1 MIDSYVSRFFT
12 FSGAGNDFVVLD
24 GRRGGMEPFREP
36 ARIGALCREYH
47 TDGLMILTSAPTPAQ
62 SGEGSVRACHAER
75 SPKGEVEASPYD
87 FVMEF
92 YNPDGSGGM
101 MCGNGGRCIVAFANY
116 LGINPADGRT
126 YHFLAP
132 DGEHTA
138 EILSEGSDLSKPSL
152 RDPSHSQRAE
162 ARLWAPPSYTAE
174 GGHGFGE
181 VTPLRTW
188 TVRLKMIDVQGVTS
202 MKDGYFL
209 NTGTRHFVKFT
220 PGVDGIDMETEAK
233 PLRWDA
239 AFQPEGTNVNFVEVR
254 ADGLHVRT
262 FEKGVEGETL
272 ACGTGLTA
280 CALAAYKAGVA
291 IPRGEVS
298 TPAAEGGTCHDGSG
312 AAVSYRLQC
321 RRGDWLQVDFQ
332 SAAEDR
338 FTDVYLTGPAELV
351 TVNRLK

>member
-1 MIDSYVSRFFT
+1 MIDSYEPVVFK

-24 GRRGGMEPFREP
+24 GRQGGLEPFRDP
-36 ARIGALCREYH
+36 AKIGELCKQYH

-116 LGINPADGRT
+116 LGINPANGHT
-126 YHFLAP
+126 YRFLAP

-162 ARLWAPPSYTAE
+162 ARLWAPPSYTSE
-174 GGHGFGE
+174 GGHGFGK
-181 VTPLRTW
+181 VTTLRTW
-188 TVRLKMIDVQGVTS
+188 TVRLKMIDVQGITPI
-202 MKDGYFL
+202 KDGLFL
-209 NTGTRHFVKFT
+209 NTGTRHYVQFVDR
-220 PGVDGIDMETEAK
+220 VDSMDMETEAK
-233 PLRWDA
+233 PIRWDA
-239 AFQPEGTNVNFVEVR
+239 AFQPEGTNVNLVEVR

-280 CALAAYKAGVA
+280 CALAAYKAR
-291 IPRGEVS
+291 IPSQTGNAF
-298 TPAAEGGTCHDGSG
+298 PAGNTRLAQPRPGI
-312 AAVSYRLQC
+312 SYRLQC

-332 SAAEDR
+332 PGPNDT
-338 FTDVYLTGPAELV
+338 FTNIYLTGPAELLV
-351 TVNRLK
+351 VNPL

>member
-1 MIDSYVSRFFT
+1 MIDSYVSRIFT

-138 EILSEGSDLSKPSL
+138 EILSGSSEES
-152 RDPSHSQRAE
+152 S
-162 ARLWAPPSYTAE
+162 
-174 GGHGFGE
+174 
-181 VTPLRTW
+181 W
-188 TVRLKMIDVQGVTS
+188 TVRLKMIDVQGITPV
-202 MKDGYFL
+202 KGGYFL
-209 NTGTRHFVKFT
+209 NTGTRHFVKF
-220 PGVDGIDMETEAK
+220 VEDLDRLDMEADAK

-239 AFQPEGTNVNFVEVR
+239 AFQPEGTNVNFVAVR

-280 CALAAYKAGVA
+280 SALAAFRAGIPCTVGA
-291 IPRGEVS
+291 ERPGGSGGFVPRIVEDTSALQAVCPVGAERPRGSGGFVPRIVED
-298 TPAAEGGTCHDGSG
+298 TPALQ
-312 AAVSYRLQC
+312 AVYRLQC
-321 RRGDWLQVDFQ
+321 RRGDWLQVDFRPG
-332 SAAEDR
+332 AGDR
-338 FTDVYLTGPAELV
+338 FTDVYLIGPACMIS
-351 TVNRLK
+351 K

>member
-1 MIDSYVSRFFT
+1 MIDSYEPVVFK

-24 GRRGGMEPFREP
+24 GRQGGMEPFRDP
-36 ARIGALCREYH
+36 AKIGELCKQYH

-62 SGEGSVRACHAER
+62 SGEGSVRACHPER

-116 LGINPADGRT
+116 LGINPVNGHT
-126 YHFLAP
+126 YRFLAP

-181 VTPLRTW
+181 VTTLRTW
-188 TVRLKMIDVQGVTS
+188 TVRLKMIDVQGITPI
-202 MKDGYFL
+202 KDGLFL
-209 NTGTRHFVKFT
+209 NTGTRHYVQFVDR
-220 PGVDGIDMETEAK
+220 VDSMDMETEAK
-233 PLRWDA
+233 PIRWDA
-239 AFQPEGTNVNFVEVR
+239 AFQPEGTNVNLVEVR

-280 CALAAYKAGVA
+280 CALAAYKAR
-291 IPRGEVS
+291 IPSQTGNAF
-298 TPAAEGGTCHDGSG
+298 PAGNTRLAQPRPGI
-312 AAVSYRLQC
+312 SYRLQC
-321 RRGDWLQVDFQ
+321 HRGDWLQVDFQ
-332 SAAEDR
+332 PGPNDT
-338 FTDVYLTGPAELV
+338 FTNIYLTGPAELLA
-351 TVNRLK
+351 VNPL

>member
-1 MIDSYVSRFFT
+1 MIDSYVSRIFK

-24 GRRGGMEPFREP
+24 GRQGGMEPFREP
-36 ARIGALCREYH
+36 ARIGELCKQYH

-62 SGEGSVRACHAER
+62 SGKGSARACR
-75 SPKGEVEASPYD
+75 SGISDSPRPVMAGFDGPSSYD

-116 LGINPADGRT
+116 LGINPASGHT

-138 EILSEGSDLSKPSL
+138 EILSEGIPAQAGNDGSSL
-152 RDPSHSQRAE
+152 P
-162 ARLWAPPSYTAE
+162 
-174 GGHGFGE
+174 
-181 VTPLRTW
+181 TW
-188 TVRLKMIDVQGVTS
+188 IVRLKMIDVQGITP
-202 MKDGYFL
+202 MKGGLFL
-209 NTGTRHFVKFT
+209 NTGTRHLVQFV
-220 PGVDGIDMETEAK
+220 PAVDGIDMEKEAK

-239 AFQPEGTNVNFVEVR
+239 AFQPEGTNVNWVEVR

-280 CALAAYKAGVA
+280 CALAAYKAQ
-291 IPRGEVS
+291 IPGQAGNDRHARPRPGI
-298 TPAAEGGTCHDGSG
+298 
-312 AAVSYRLQC
+312 SYRLQC

-332 SAAEDR
+332 PGPNDT
-338 FTDVYLTGPAELV
+338 FTDVYLTGPAELLA
-351 TVNRLK
+351 VNPL

>member
-1 MIDSYVSRFFT
+1 MIDSYVSRIFT

-24 GRRGGMEPFREP
+24 GRQGGMDPYREP
-36 ARIGALCREYH
+36 ARIGQLCREYH
-47 TDGLMILTSAPTPAQ
+47 TDGLMILT
-62 SGEGSVRACHAER
+62 RADQPSH
-75 SPKGEVEASPYD
+75 YD

-116 LGINPADGRT
+116 LGINPADGHI

-138 EILSEGSDLSKPSL
+138 EILSQEIP
-152 RDPSHSQRAE
+152 
-162 ARLWAPPSYTAE
+162 
-174 GGHGFGE
+174 GE
-181 VTPLRTW
+181 KW
-188 TVRLKMIDVQGVTS
+188 TVRLKMIDVQGITPI
-202 MKDGYFL
+202 KDGLFL
-209 NTGTRHFVKFT
+209 NTGTRHYVQFVDQ
-220 PGVDGIDMETEAK
+220 VDSIDMEKTAK
-233 PLRWDA
+233 PIRWDA

-280 CALAAYKAGVA
+280 CALAAYKAGV
-291 IPRGEVS
+291 PS
-298 TPAAEGGTCHDGSG
+298 DN
-312 AAVSYRLQC
+312 SYRLQC
-321 RRGDWLQVDFQ
+321 RRGDWLQVDFRSGAPSTP
-332 SAAEDR
+332 SAPGAPDAIDT

-351 TVNRLK
+351 AIVA

>member
-1 MIDSYVSRFFT
+1 MTKNYEPRLFK

-24 GRRGGMEPFREP
+24 GRQRGMEPFREP
-36 ARIGALCREYH
+36 VRIGQLCREYH
-47 TDGLMILTSAPTPAQ
+47 TDGLMILTQPSAVHSGPSAVHSAP
-62 SGEGSVRACHAER
+62 SSCHSER
-75 SPKGEVEASPYD
+75 SEESPYH

-116 LGINPADGRT
+116 LGIHPADGAPYR
-126 YHFLAP
+126 FLAP

-138 EILSEGSDLSKPSL
+138 EILSEKIPGQARNDGSVMADSDRPSL
-152 RDPSHSQRAE
+152 P
-162 ARLWAPPSYTAE
+162 
-174 GGHGFGE
+174 
-181 VTPLRTW
+181 TW
-188 TVRLKMIDVQGVTS
+188 TVRLKMIDVKGVTP

-209 NTGTRHFVKFT
+209 NTGTRHFVQFV
-220 PGVDGIDMETEAK
+220 PEVDSKDMEAEAK

-280 CALAAYKAGVA
+280 CALAAYKAGVSSSDGA
-291 IPRGEVS
+291 ERPRGS
-298 TPAAEGGTCHDGSG
+298 GGLGPQNVEDKTTLQ
-312 AAVSYRLQC
+312 AIYRLQC
-321 RRGDWLQVDFQ
+321 RRGDWLQVDFRPGP
-332 SAAEDR
+332 EDR

-351 TVNRLK
+351 AINPL

>member
-1 MIDSYVSRFFT
+1 MIDSYVSRIFT

-138 EILSEGSDLSKPSL
+138 EILSAEIPGQAGDDRGSGHDGCAQAEQDRGVMADSDRPSL
-152 RDPSHSQRAE
+152 P
-162 ARLWAPPSYTAE
+162 
-174 GGHGFGE
+174 
-181 VTPLRTW
+181 TW

-202 MKDGYFL
+202 AKDGYFL

-280 CALAAYKAGVA
+280 CALAAYKARVA

-298 TPAAEGGTCHDGSG
+298 TPAAEGGSCHDGSG

-332 SAAEDR
+332 PAAEDR